1 MGERELEAWARRQAS
16 ALLAGCGDRWR
27 HVRAVAATA
36 SQVGRLLL
44 GEPDRALLVA
54 AAFLHDIGY
63 ARPLTRSGF
72 HALDG
77 AEYLRG
83 HGQERLASLVA
94 HHSGARFEAEER
106 GLAGQLAAFE
116 LEAGPVMDALDYA
129 DMTTGPSG
137 EAVTFDDRIEE
148 ILRRYPA
155 DDPVYRAVT
164 RARPVLRSAVDRT
177 RGRLRD
183 AGASHPM

>member
-1 MGERELEAWARRQAS
+1 MGHRELEVWAERQAS
-16 ALLAGCGDRWR
+16 VLLAGYPDRWR
-27 HVRAVAATA
+27 HVRAVAETA
-36 SQVGRLLL
+36 SRVGRLLL
-44 GEPDRALLVA
+44 GGPDRAMLVA
-54 AAFLHDIGY
+54 AAYLHDIGY
-63 ARPLTRSGF
+63 ARSLTRSGF

-83 HGQERLASLVA
+83 QGQERLASLVA
-94 HHSGARFEAEER
+94 HHSGARFDAEER
-106 GLAGQLAAFE
+106 GLLEELTAFE
-116 LEAGPVMDALDYA
+116 LEDGPVMDALDFA

-137 EAVTFDDRIEE
+137 EAMAFDDRIEE

-155 DDPVYRAVT
+155 DDPVHRAVT

-183 AGASHPM
+183 AGAGHPM